1 MERQNSI
8 IKKITNIFTL
18 ILRLF
23 CRKKDKKKE
32 NVNESNKL

>member
-1 MERQNSI
+1 MIQ
-8 IKKITNIFTL
+8 KVTNLFTL

-32 NVNESNKL
+32 NENESN

>member
-1 MERQNSI
+1 MERQNSMI
-8 IKKITNIFTL
+8 QKVTNLFTL

-32 NVNESNKL
+32 NENESN

>member
-8 IKKITNIFTL
+8 VKKVTNIFGL

-23 CRKKDKKKE
+23 CRKKKKTEEK
-32 NVNESNKL
+32 NNG